1 MDYIQLGTTDLRVS
15 RLGVGTAAFGLDRYG
30 ITAPG
35 EGSVDRAEGIAN
47 VHRAVEGGV
56 NLFDTA
62 PAYGRSEELLGE
74 ALADHKNCL
83 VATKVPIP
91 ENIDEISQSEL
102 TRRVNESLNESLRRL
117 RKEVLD
123 VVQIHNATVQILQQ
137 GNMVA
142 CLERAREAGKLR
154 YIGASVYDEEAAL
167 ATINTGKIQILQVAL
182 SLLDQRMRDKVI
194 PEARTAGLGVLT
206 RSALLKGALTKRA
219 QWLPPGLQA
228 LSRASERVVREL
240 DTCWEALPSMALRF
254 CLSVEGVHCVLSGVR
269 NSAEVDD
276 CLAACAAG
284 PIAPVLL
291 SKAYRLGLRDDLLLN
306 PSHWQLERIE
316 NFRTATRYP
325 PTGSN
330 SAHSPAERVDGGSAG
345 DNGSSYE
352 QHAHKTV
359 IPPLRAK
366 N

>member
-1 MDYIQLGTTDLRVS
+1 MDYIQLGATDLRVS

-35 EGSVDRAEGIAN
+35 EGSVDPAEGIAN
-47 VHRAVEGGV
+47 IHRAVEGGV
-56 NLFDTA
+56 NFFDTA

-74 ALADHKNCL
+74 ALADHRDCL

-91 ENIDEISQSEL
+91 ENILDNKLDNKDEISQSEL
-102 TRRVNESLNESLRRL
+102 TQRVNKSLDESLRRL

-154 YIGASVYDEEAAL
+154 YIGASVYGEEAAL
-167 ATINTGKIQILQVAL
+167 ATIRTGKIQILQVAL
-182 SLLDQRMRDKVI
+182 SLLDQRMCEKVI
-194 PEARTAGLGVLT
+194 PEARTGGLGVLT

-228 LSRASERVVREL
+228 LSRASERAVREL
-240 DTCWEALPSMALRF
+240 GVRWKSLPSMALRF
-254 CLSVEGVHCVLSGVR
+254 CLSMEGVHCVLSGVR

-284 PIAPVLL
+284 PIAPGLL
-291 SKAYRLGLRDDLLLN
+291 TKAYGLALSDEFLLN
-306 PSHWQLERIE
+306 PSHWRLEEVDTREAQL
-316 NFRTATRYP
+316 
-325 PTGSN
+325 
-330 SAHSPAERVDGGSAG
+330 
-345 DNGSSYE
+345 
-352 QHAHKTV
+352 
-359 IPPLRAK
+359 
-366 N
+366 